1 MSKELYIDAHE
12 EAIADY
18 LEEHPEATEAEAYE
32 STADSAYTRMTDRL
46 AYMADHYRQ
55 MRKDGML

>member
-12 EAIADY
+12 AAIEDY

-32 STADSAYTRMTDRL
+32 ATADSAYTRMTDNL
-46 AYMADHYRQ
+46 AAQADHYRQ
-55 MRKDGML
+55 LKKDGML